1 MKQFCLMILA
11 FISWFSSFSQ
21 EEDNQISPKN
31 NFEIIFNTVKPSF
44 EEANKA
50 IMKLNYI
57 DSLKVFNIKFI
68 VPNYCYRYMT
78 TLNDYFIIQTKNKS
92 YRFYNSINSLPD
104 NNHKI
109 FDVMVIGEYV
119 FETKI
124 SSDFLKNILDESFRK
139 IEFIFSPNNKI
150 EEGIQK
156 IKKNERLDGL
166 EKHMISLS
174 KRSIKITIKYP
185 DIIQLSNLKKMIG
198 DTKE

>member
-1 MKQFCLMILA
+1 
-11 FISWFSSFSQ
+11 
-21 EEDNQISPKN
+21 
-31 NFEIIFNTVKPSF
+31 
-44 EEANKA
+44 
-50 IMKLNYI
+50 
-57 DSLKVFNIKFI
+57 
-68 VPNYCYRYMT
+68 MT

>member
-21 EEDNQISPKN
+21 EKDNQISPKN

>member
-21 EEDNQISPKN
+21 EEDNQISTKN